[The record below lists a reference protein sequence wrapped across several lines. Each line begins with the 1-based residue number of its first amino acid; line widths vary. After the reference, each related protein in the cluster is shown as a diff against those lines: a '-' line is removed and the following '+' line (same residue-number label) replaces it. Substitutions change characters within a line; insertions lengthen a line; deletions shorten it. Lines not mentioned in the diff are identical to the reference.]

1 MEHLVTKLDV
11 MAEAMEKYRRGA
23 AFYLLS
29 AMCQKHSIQILCD
42 VSCTVVGT
50 IPIRNKRWRN
60 EVFREDTQIYIASFW
75 N

>member
-50 IPIRNKRWRN
+50 IPIRNKR
-60 EVFREDTQIYIASFW
+60 
-75 N
+75 